1 MDDICEIAPPDA
13 FATGIVP
20 KRDIFNKRRKVYCV
34 YSTKVS
40 RFVSSSTKGVVVA
53 NIKTEKGV
61 RVDRRV
67 VRTRKAIL
75 AAFEKLLEKKDLS
88 EITISSIARE
98 ADIDRKT
105 FYLHFGSIDGLL
117 DAVAEE
123 SVDYIVN
130 TVEEALSGHQA
141 ESAEDVQVAADTFF
155 ATVNHVVSQNIVINK
170 RLFELLPPEKPLR
183 VFVSRS
189 NVRCSTVIWCRATSP
204 DELFEYYLSFL
215 LSGIVGI
222 YRVWVL
228 SGRIDSYRASFC
240 RCK

>member
-1 MDDICEIAPPDA
+1 M
-13 FATGIVP
+13 
-20 KRDIFNKRRKVYCV
+20 
-34 YSTKVS
+34 
-40 RFVSSSTKGVVVA
+40 A

-141 ESAEDVQVAADTFF
+141 ECAEDVQVAADTFF

-170 RLFELLPPEKPLR
+170 RLFELLPPE
-183 VFVSRS
+183 
-189 NVRCSTVIWCRATSP
+189 
-204 DELFEYYLSFL
+204 ELNYAYS
-215 LSGIVGI
+215 
-222 YRVWVL
+222 
-228 SGRIDSYRASFC
+228 
-240 RCK
+240 

>member
-1 MDDICEIAPPDA
+1 M
-13 FATGIVP
+13 
-20 KRDIFNKRRKVYCV
+20 
-34 YSTKVS
+34 
-40 RFVSSSTKGVVVA
+40 A

-123 SVDYIVN
+123 SVVYIVN
-130 TVEEALSGHQA
+130 TVEKALSGHQA
-141 ESAEDVQVAADTFF
+141 ESAEDVQIAADTFF

-170 RLFELLPPEKPLR
+170 RLFELLPPEELITRIRKPLE
-183 VFVSRS
+183 
-189 NVRCSTVIWCRATSP
+189 RALLDGNLVPSDLP

-222 YRVWVL
+222 YRAWVL
-228 SGRIDSYRASFC
+228 SDGLIPIEQVSAVANDLTQRGLMSLEKRLDA
-240 RCK
+240 

>member
-1 MDDICEIAPPDA
+1 M
-13 FATGIVP
+13 
-20 KRDIFNKRRKVYCV
+20 
-34 YSTKVS
+34 
-40 RFVSSSTKGVVVA
+40 A

-130 TVEEALSGHQA
+130 IG
-141 ESAEDVQVAADTFF
+141 
-155 ATVNHVVSQNIVINK
+155 
-170 RLFELLPPEKPLR
+170 RGGFE
-183 VFVSRS
+183 
-189 NVRCSTVIWCRATSP
+189 RA
-204 DELFEYYLSFL
+204 
-215 LSGIVGI
+215 
-222 YRVWVL
+222 
-228 SGRIDSYRASFC
+228 SGRERRRRASC
-240 RCK
+240 R